1 MKLSLVQ
8 SLRRLGRPG
17 EVCVCVCGEGGHKG
31 RLSRGP
37 LPVFSAGGLC
47 EQFWHGRGRPVFD
60 GVHPACP
67 LPTTTSRILYD
78 NKDEVTT

>member
-1 MKLSLVQ
+1 MKFSLVQ

-17 EVCVCVCGEGGHKG
+17 KVGGGGHKG

-47 EQFWHGRGRPVFD
+47 EQFWQGRGRPVFD